1 MVTRTTKT
9 VLAGVTV
16 LAIAGVG
23 SGIAYAQSTDPSPAP
38 STSAPSTSAPVNSAP
53 DDGSSAPAKLG
64 KHPRAFL
71 SRVEHG
77 EFTAR
82 VKASERV
89 IDVQRGTVTAVNAQS
104 ISVQSPDGFN
114 ATSTVDPQAK
124 IRKNKQSATIDQ
136 VAVNDRVMVVAV
148 KNGTTAT
155 VKRIADAGPGK

>member
-9 VLAGVTV
+9 LLAGVTV

-38 STSAPSTSAPVNSAP
+38 SNSAPVTSVPGNA
-53 DDGSSAPAKLG
+53 SSAPAKAA
-64 KHPRAFL
+64 KHSRAFL

-82 VKASERV
+82 VRAGERV
-89 IDVQRGTVTAVNAQS
+89 LDVQRGTVTAVNAQS
-104 ISVQSPDGFN
+104 ISVQSPDGFS
-114 ATSTVDPQAK
+114 ASYAVDSQAK

-148 KNGTTAT
+148 KNGTTVT
-155 VKRIADAGPGK
+155 VKRISDAGPGK